1 MGGPLGSLFTAAALA
16 LALLSAPAGAAPP
29 GRVVSINVCTDQL
42 AMLIAGEGQL
52 ASVSHFAAD
61 PGSSALSEMAR
72 AYHLNHG
79 RAEEIFLLEPDL
91 VLAGTYTARTTVAML
106 RRLGFRVEEFA
117 PETSLAD
124 VRANILRM
132 GALLVQEER
141 AETLA
146 AAFDKGLAEI
156 AQAEAAGKSIA
167 TYSANGYSVGAG
179 SLADAIISAAG
190 LENVGARLGI
200 SGAGRLPLEMMILA
214 QPDLIALDARPAA
227 PARAD
232 EILAHPALASAS
244 GRRIEMPASR
254 WICGGPFNLDAVR
267 ILIQAAEARP

>member
-132 GALLVQEER
+132 GALLGQEER

-156 AQAEAAGKSIA
+156 AQAEAAGKSMA

-190 LENVGARLGI
+190 LQNVGARLGI

-244 GRRIEMPASR
+244 GRRIEVPASR

-267 ILIQAAEARP
+267 ILIQAAEAQP